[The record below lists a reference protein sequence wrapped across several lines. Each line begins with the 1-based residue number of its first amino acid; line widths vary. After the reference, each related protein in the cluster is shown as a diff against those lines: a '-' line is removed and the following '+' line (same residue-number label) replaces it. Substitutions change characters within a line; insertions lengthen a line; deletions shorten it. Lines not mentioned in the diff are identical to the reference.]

1 MRDRIHEGL
10 PDALRHVSAKY
21 PHIALNAH
29 SQCTRG
35 TRSCL
40 AQEFHMRTKTL
51 SLSRQ
56 ADTSAASFIGQPR
69 LRHSAPLFAVAL
81 GLAAATLAGQAHA
94 QSSPRVGD
102 VLGAPSVV
110 TTTVQA
116 RVLSSTPVVAQ
127 VAVPTQVCQ
136 DEVYQTPARSSGA
149 GAVLGAIA
157 GGAAGNAVGKG
168 AGRALATGIG
178 IIGGAIVGDHV
189 ETDGRTGQQQTVRRC
204 EQQSAYE
211 NRVVAYSVTYEYA
224 GQRYTTQTV
233 SEPGPTLPLQ
243 VTLTPLVQ
251 APVSTGTS
259 YVNPGVVVV
268 PDDGRRRRRNDW

>member
-1 MRDRIHEGL
+1 MR
-10 PDALRHVSAKY
+10 S
-21 PHIALNAH
+21 NAI
-29 SQCTRG
+29 
-35 TRSCL
+35 
-40 AQEFHMRTKTL
+40 TL
-51 SLSRQ
+51 SPQ
-56 ADTSAASFIGQPR
+56 TAPMTAQQR
-69 LRHSAPLFAVAL
+69 LRDAAPLFAVI
-81 GLAAATLAGQAHA
+81 LAVVAVTVAGQAHA
-94 QSSPRVGD
+94 QTGPRVGA
-102 VLGAPSVV
+102 VLGAPRVV

-116 RVLSSTPVVAQ
+116 RVITSTPVVAQ
-127 VAVPTQVCQ
+127 VAVPTQVCR
-136 DEVYQTPARSSGA
+136 DETYQTPARSSGA

-168 AGRALATGIG
+168 AGKALATGIG

-251 APVSTGTS
+251 APTGTGAT

-268 PDDGRRRRRNDW
+268 PDDGRRRRYNDW

>member
-1 MRDRIHEGL
+1 
-10 PDALRHVSAKY
+10 
-21 PHIALNAH
+21 
-29 SQCTRG
+29 
-35 TRSCL
+35 
-40 AQEFHMRTKTL
+40 
-51 SLSRQ
+51 
-56 ADTSAASFIGQPR
+56 
-69 LRHSAPLFAVAL
+69 
-81 GLAAATLAGQAHA
+81 
-94 QSSPRVGD
+94 
-102 VLGAPSVV
+102 
-110 TTTVQA
+110 
-116 RVLSSTPVVAQ
+116 
-127 VAVPTQVCQ
+127 
-136 DEVYQTPARSSGA
+136 
-149 GAVLGAIA
+149 VLGAIA

-168 AGRALATGIG
+168 AGKALATGIG

-251 APVSTGTS
+251 TPVSSGTT

-268 PDDGRRRRRNDW
+268 PEDGRRRRYNDW